1 MCEWTRNLTVL
12 SVPEESWSF
21 EVLYIIFHVRF
32 INSFQTRTTR
42 SFLIL
47 ISSCSS
53 SSFLLSFLFSTLLHN
68 VCLVSFNFV
77 QGTFETNRK
86 KKLVTDFIEPNT
98 AIKKIVCFSVVG
110 NLRRVLR
117 FGCLK
122 SCPFRC
128 TWNVLQPQ
136 WLANR
141 GLAIS
146 GKDGI
151 DSRKY
156 KRKPENSRMPRLFW
170 FFQSWVDRF
179 Y

>member
-47 ISSCSS
+47 ISSRSS

-98 AIKKIVCFSVVG
+98 AIKKNCMLFGGREFAKGSKIWLLEKLSISMYVERPSTSMAG
-110 NLRRVLR
+110 QPWTRNIRQRRHR
-117 FGCLK
+117 QQK
-122 SCPFRC
+122 
-128 TWNVLQPQ
+128 
-136 WLANR
+136 
-141 GLAIS
+141 I
-146 GKDGI
+146 
-151 DSRKY
+151 
-156 KRKPENSRMPRLFW
+156 
-170 FFQSWVDRF
+170 
-179 Y
+179 